1 MTHRSADRLSD
12 AIDDYLGGGAG
23 TGSHLGEVLDALAGA
38 FPDVAG
44 DDARERVRRR
54 VAGFRPAT
62 TGAPEVLAERAID
75 ELRSLQRRLT
85 EDDYVPW
92 PTVVGAVA
100 PGRGGDRDRGLP
112 AAARPNGRRGDTLG
126 SEPAARHREQCPATV
141 AAISLSARGW
151 HSYASWRSAS
161 R

>member
-23 TGSHLGEVLDALAGA
+23 AGSHLGDVLDALAGA
-38 FPDVAG
+38 FPDVSA

-54 VAGFRPAT
+54 VAGFRPDP

-85 EDDYVPW
+85 QDDYVPW
-92 PTVVGAVA
+92 PTVVGALA
-100 PGRGGDRDRGLP
+100 LAG
-112 AAARPNGRRGDTLG
+112 AAVGIAIYLRRRGDDE
-126 SEPAARHREQCPATV
+126 SEVATQ
-141 AAISLSARGW
+141 
-151 HSYASWRSAS
+151 
-161 R
+161 